1 MPQCLQNNSRW
12 PRRCNW
18 PLGFILSGVILW
30 ISWEN
35 QFFLKCQWCFLIVGL
50 QTQNFQNLFQMPQRL
65 QNNSGWPR
73 RCIWP
78 VGFILSG
85 VILWISWENQFFLK
99 CQWCFLIVG
108 LQTQNFQNL
117 FQMPQHLQNNSG
129 WPRRCIWPV
138 GFILSGVI
146 LSISRE
152 NQFFLQVPVTFFDS
166 WPANA
171 KFSKSIPN
179 ATAPSKQ
186 LRMTP

>member
-1 MPQCLQNNSRW
+1 MNFCQ
-12 PRRCNW
+12 
-18 PLGFILSGVILW
+18 
-30 ISWEN
+30 WEN
-35 QFFLKCQWCFLIVGL
+35 QSIFLQSASDRFLIVGL
-50 QTQNFQNLFQMPQRL
+50 QTQNFRNLFQMPQRLQNNSGWPRRCIWPVGFMLSGGEFLEKTNFFYKCQWRFLIVGLQTQNFRNLFQMPQRL

-85 VILWISWENQFFLK
+85 VIWWISW
-99 CQWCFLIVG
+99 
-108 LQTQNFQNL
+108 
-117 FQMPQHLQNNSG
+117 
-129 WPRRCIWPV
+129 
-138 GFILSGVI
+138 
-146 LSISRE
+146 E